1 MAIATTK
8 EHRLGTSATWA
19 RPHILV
25 CDGDQNIAAH
35 LGRWLERAGITY
47 DWAHSVRRARQWLD
61 RYEYDALTLNLLL
74 PDQDGISFM
83 HELRSTGHRL
93 PVLGLSIRGLARR
106 QGLALP
112 LGHTADWLDTASEQ
126 ARLIFAVKTAVQ
138 TMPAFHPRILQV
150 QTDAY
155 AAELTARSLEDCA
168 ELTQARTLAELR
180 HRLAGDAFDLVLVNP
195 DLPDDPEGRAISVVR
210 TGCPGTPVVLHST
223 YRIMDDADDAR
234 AAGPVGT
241 AAGLVE
247 TIRGFA
253 NVDRTPL
260 IVSDKAVRNAGVR

>member
-1 MAIATTK
+1 M
-8 EHRLGTSATWA
+8 GTSAAWGP
-19 RPHILV
+19 PHILV
-25 CDGDQNIAAH
+25 CDGDQHVAGH

-61 RYEYDALTLNLLL
+61 RYDYDALTVNLLL

-83 HELRSTGHRL
+83 HELHSTGRGL
-93 PVLGLSIRGLARR
+93 PVLGLSIRGISRR

-112 LGHTADWLDTASEQ
+112 LGQTADWLDTASEQ
-126 ARLIFAVKTAVQ
+126 ARLIFAVKTAVH
-138 TMPAFHPRILQV
+138 TMPAFRPHILQV

-155 AAELTARSLEDCA
+155 AAELTARSLRDCA
-168 ELTQARTLAELR
+168 DLTQARTLADLR
-180 HRLAGDAFDLVLVNP
+180 GRLLRGSFDLILINP
-195 DLPDDPEGRAISVVR
+195 DLPDDPEGQAVPMVRAASSD
-210 TGCPGTPVVLHST
+210 TPVILHST

-247 TIRGFA
+247 TIRCFA
-253 NVDRTPL
+253 SVDRTPL
-260 IVSDKAVRNAGVR
+260 VAYGKAFRSAGVR